1 MVSLELVGEVFE
13 VRTQVDRDFTTV
25 SRVDHRLGLI
35 ENLGR
40 HTIWIFFDFMYSIS
54 SSCICLSNFNSTF
67 VFQCRKGVMEFFIPF
82 YLSSNCRKS
91 ERSCFFT

>member
-40 HTIWIFFDFMYSIS
+40 HTIWIFLT
-54 SSCICLSNFNSTF
+54 SCTLFHPVVY
-67 VFQCRKGVMEFFIPF
+67 VFPILIQL
-82 YLSSNCRKS
+82 LSSNVGRV
-91 ERSCFFT
+91 